1 MKKLS
6 LTNTEVSKLRELY
19 QTELK
24 KAFERVEHLTAILN
38 KLDAEMEVNDLLSE
52 DSPAKSVGKKK
63 ISTKK
68 AESKSSPKA
77 VKQPK
82 PAEIKKDVS
91 AKPKSKRG
99 RKPGVKKSVK
109 STTGSKK
116 IKWND
121 VVLDAIIRRGSP
133 MLSPSITEEVF
144 KTLKTK
150 LGDKKRV
157 KNTVSGTLSKLVT
170 TEKKLKTHKLPGSR
184 NKLYGLPE
192 WFDQNGELLPDFK
205 RKG

>member
-52 DSPAKSVGKKK
+52 DSPAKSVSKKK

-68 AESKSSPKA
+68 AETKSSPKA

-91 AKPKSKRG
+91 TKPKSKRG
-99 RKPGVKKSVK
+99 RKPGAKKSVK

-150 LGDKKRV
+150 LGD
-157 KNTVSGTLSKLVT
+157 
-170 TEKKLKTHKLPGSR
+170 
-184 NKLYGLPE
+184 
-192 WFDQNGELLPDFK
+192 
-205 RKG
+205 